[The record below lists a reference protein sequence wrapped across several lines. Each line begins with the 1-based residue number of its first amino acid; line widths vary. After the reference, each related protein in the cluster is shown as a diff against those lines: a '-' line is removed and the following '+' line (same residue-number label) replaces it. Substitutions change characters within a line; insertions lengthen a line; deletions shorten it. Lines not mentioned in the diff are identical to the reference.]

1 VVVLQRVA
9 AFITMKN
16 IQSKTRVAVS
26 KEGDVLILEPG
37 SNSPVL
43 FFAQSQVPA
52 LLFTPETASALVI
65 IDVGAAAIATVLAAG
80 AAFEAK
86 IVETESSA
94 IASAVLKF
102 RLPNGLVV
110 AYVSDEAVA
119 NSCEQLK
126 ELGVDLAVTGN
137 SVNWDRQQAKLIGEI
152 ISSIP
157 KMPAQVAGLHQLNAQ
172 HLAQLVR
179 EAFATQAKQINEG
192 N

>member
-1 VVVLQRVA
+1 
-9 AFITMKN
+9 MKD
-16 IQSKTRVAVS
+16 IQSKTHVAVS

-43 FFAQSQVPA
+43 FLAQNQVPA
-52 LLFTPETASALVI
+52 LLSAPETASALVI
-65 IDVGAAAIATVLAAG
+65 VDVGAAAIATVLAAG
-80 AAFEAK
+80 AAFEAT

-119 NSCEQLK
+119 NSHERLK
-126 ELGVDLAVTGN
+126 ALGVDLAVTDG

-152 ISSIP
+152 ISSVP
-157 KMPAQVAGLHQLNAQ
+157 KMPAQIAGLYQLNAQ

-179 EAFATQAKQINEG
+179 EAFENQAKQINEKD
-192 N
+192 